1 MLLAEKV
8 SLSEE
13 HGSLPQEKIEDL
25 HWWAEINVEVADFF
39 FCQSKNA
46 SKISMFIQSPLIYST
61 HLTETFYRTFNDHVL
76 NKGQGITAISVTKF
90 LNYQLIPN
98 AMIGDK
104 VSYQLFLGNNS
115 MCVHEVHSAICH

>member
-39 FCQSKNA
+39 FVNQK
-46 SKISMFIQSPLIYST
+46 MPLKSQCSFS
-61 HLTETFYRTFNDHVL
+61 LL
-76 NKGQGITAISVTKF
+76 
-90 LNYQLIPN
+90 
-98 AMIGDK
+98 
-104 VSYQLFLGNNS
+104 
-115 MCVHEVHSAICH
+115 

>member
-1 MLLAEKV
+1 
-8 SLSEE
+8 
-13 HGSLPQEKIEDL
+13 
-25 HWWAEINVEVADFF
+25 
-39 FCQSKNA
+39 
-46 SKISMFIQSPLIYST
+46 MFIQSPLIYST

-115 MCVHEVHSAICH
+115 ICVFMKCTLLSAIDKPLICMHYHFLSVSSFAKSLLQSLPLTNFLLQSGAELMTSFST